1 MFTDIGAA
9 IEEARWSRVRNG
21 YDYAVVQIERGIMK
35 VHQLRWLGTNS
46 KLRIMFSTKDDGNG
60 TVLPEVR

>member
-9 IEEARWSRVRNG
+9 IEEARWLRIKKG
-21 YDYAVVQIERGIMK
+21 HDYAVVQAESGVMK
-35 VHQLRWLGTNS
+35 VHLLKWLGVTS
-46 KLRIMFSTKDDGNG
+46 KIRVMFSTKEDGNG